1 MMEIIKKA
9 QKKETPPW
17 LGSPQLRRLEVHNA
31 SCNPPCVR
39 IHAARPGHTTST
51 RCTCLFS
58 ALRGL
63 VPRMASLRVLDLQL
77 DSPHPPPPFPCSC
90 PQLLLP
96 QLLLPQLL
104 LPPAAAAPSC
114 CCPQLLLPQLLLPQ
128 LLLPPAAAAPSCCCP
143 SCHRRRRFPC
153 PLLRSLACHQ
163 GRHYAGRVCL
173 DSTLGRLYDRLLHTK
188 RHCQNGP
195 RHGCSVAAIEQLL

>member
-114 CCPQLLLPQLLLPQ
+114 CCP
-128 LLLPPAAAAPSCCCP
+128 